1 MNVLFSERFDSV
13 RSAMQAKRA
22 RVSLYFYYKG
32 GAVPEAGSRG
42 FFSARAPGIFS
53 ARMFFLHF
61 GAFCVVLSVNTVR
74 ASISA
79 QFASSHACIAVHT
92 EENGSK

>member
-1 MNVLFSERFDSV
+1 MTPSVLQCKQKELGFLFT
-13 RSAMQAKRA
+13 
-22 RVSLYFYYKG
+22 FTIKG
-32 GAVPEAGSRG
+32 GRFLKLAAGD
-42 FFSARAPGIFS
+42 FFGARAGDF
-53 ARMFFLHF
+53 F
-61 GAFCVVLSVNTVR
+61 GAHVFMHFDIFCVVLSVNTVR